1 MGPEEVEEDPM
12 TTARAQEQRR
22 ATVRAQEDQ
31 QRKRKQFLYP
41 IVLFLALEVMK
52 TSRNEKPTENQ

>member
-1 MGPEEVEEDPM
+1 MGPEEVKDPM

-22 ATVRAQEDQ
+22 AMVRAQEDQ
-31 QRKRKQFLYP
+31 QHKRKRFFYP